1 MNEEISD
8 SAEAMEAK
16 ETAHSLPLGFIVLFV
31 GLVLFGL
38 YYFFTFSPVFTGW
51 TQVKELEEGLVST
64 TANNMTHTIAY
75 TAIPAVVLLLMA
87 IAMAKRKPVK
97 K

>member
-1 MNEEISD
+1 MSEELPD

-16 ETAHSLPLGFIVLFV
+16 ETAHTLPVGF
-31 GLVLFGL
+31 LVLFASLVLWGL
-38 YYFFTFSPVFTGW
+38 YYLWTYSPWSTGW
-51 TQVKELEEGLVST
+51 TQASELEQVAT
-64 TANNMTHTIAY
+64 TASNVTHTVAY
-75 TAIPAVVLLLMA
+75 TAIPALVLLVMA

>member
-1 MNEEISD
+1 MIEEISD

-16 ETAHSLPLGFIVLFV
+16 ETAHALPVGFIVLFV
-31 GLVLFGL
+31 SLVLWGI
-38 YYFFTFSPVFTGW
+38 YYFFTYSPAITGW
-51 TQVKELEEGLVST
+51 TQAKELEEGLAST

-75 TAIPAVVLLLMA
+75 TAIPAVVLLVMA
-87 IAMAKRKPVK
+87 VAMARRKPVK